1 MIWLRFSR
9 INQYFPSTL
18 FPKRNATLISRFFM
32 VTPDQGQWPW
42 VMCTKENAPQ
52 MSSDCARSVRNF
64 RIGFLTNCYQEQCT
78 NEIWPKVHW
87 PTLLPKRMA
96 TSEKLR
102 FFWGRVY
109 DDTKNATALGKGSFL
124 HVICLTSIVHDNH
137 ILSKYCDLNPWP
149 LSPSHDLFTG
159 SGIPSLQLS
168 YNRQSF
174 MLKCFWY
181 ITCFWTFKG
190 ATK

>member
-1 MIWLRFSR
+1 MSSR
-9 INQYFPSTL
+9 GAVLQNSTPTL
-18 FPKRNATLISRFFM
+18 FPKRNATLIFRFFM
-32 VTPDQGQWPW
+32 VTLDQGQWPRF
-42 VMCTKENAPQ
+42 MRTKGNAPW
-52 MSSDCARSVRNF
+52 S
-64 RIGFLTNCYQEQCT
+64 NCYQEQCT

-87 PTLLPKRMA
+87 PTLLPKRKA